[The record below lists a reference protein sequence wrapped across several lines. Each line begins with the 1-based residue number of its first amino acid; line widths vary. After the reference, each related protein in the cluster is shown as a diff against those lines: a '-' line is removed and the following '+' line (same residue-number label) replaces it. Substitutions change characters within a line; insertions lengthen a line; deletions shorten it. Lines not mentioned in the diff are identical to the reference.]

1 MTRKFEMK
9 DTEMKQQIPSL
20 QADLEE
26 AINEKTT
33 MLVKMNDLETQLQKW
48 QRECEKTK
56 VKKADYKKKFE

>member
-1 MTRKFEMK
+1 
-9 DTEMKQQIPSL
+9 L